1 MEVFAMSQ
9 NIKNSLTIV
18 ELPISQLKGFPGN
31 PRSWPGKS
39 EADLSESLKRFGQ
52 VDPVLIDQNN
62 VVIGGNFRH
71 HVMKKLGYETI
82 KCVRLRLSDDQAREL
97 NLRLN
102 KNQGEFDLDL
112 LKAFDIDLLLDVG
125 FDDTDLGDIWNASL
139 EVEDDDFDEQKAIKK
154 ATTTDIKL
162 GDMFALGK
170 HRLICGDAGD
180 PATIKR
186 LVGDLKP
193 NMLYTDPVY
202 NISLDYDK
210 GVGNK
215 ASYGGKTNDTRTD
228 TEYAAFLSSALVN
241 ALAVMDKDAHVFMF
255 CDQSFIWLLQT
266 LMVQNG
272 LVNRRVC
279 LWIKN
284 GFSPTPGVAFNKA
297 FEPCVYATRGTPYLS
312 DVHNLTEILNK
323 EIAPGNRAI
332 DDIIDIFDIWLAKR
346 EAGQDYQHPTQK
358 PLTLHE
364 KPLKRCTKIGDVVL
378 DYYGGSGSTLLSC
391 EQMKRVALLCEI
403 EPVFCQVTID
413 RFEAMTGEKAVKL

>member
-1 MEVFAMSQ
+1 MASSQLSNKNLKIEEV
-9 NIKNSLTIV
+9 
-18 ELPISQLKGFPGN
+18 PIDLLKGFPGN

-62 VVIGGNFRH
+62 VVIGGNFRL

-82 KCVRLRLSDDQAREL
+82 KCVRLQLNEEQAREL

-112 LKAFDIDLLLDVG
+112 LKAFDIELLLDVG

-139 EVEDDDFDEQKAIKK
+139 EVEDDEFDEQKAVKK
-154 ATTTDIKL
+154 AATTDIKF
-162 GDMFALGK
+162 GDMFSLGK

-180 PATIKR
+180 PAVIKS

-193 NMLYTDPVY
+193 SMLYTDPVY

-215 ASYGGKTNDTRTD
+215 ASYGGKTKDTKTD
-228 TEYAAFLSSALVN
+228 AEYAAFLGTALAN
-241 ALAVMDKDAHVFMF
+241 ALAVMGKDAHVFMY
-255 CDQSFIWLLQT
+255 CDQTYIGLLQT
-266 LMVQNG
+266 LMVQHG
-272 LVNRRVC
+272 LTNRRVC

-284 GFSPTPGVAFNKA
+284 GFSPVPGVAFNKA
-297 FEPCVYATRGTPYLS
+297 YEACVYAIRGTPYLS

-346 EAGQDYQHPTQK
+346 DAGQDYQHPTQK

-378 DYYGGSGSTLLSC
+378 DYYGGSGSTLLAC
-391 EQMKRVALLCEI
+391 EQTKRVALLCEI
-403 EPVFCQVTID
+403 EPIFCQVTID
-413 RFEAMTGEKAVKL
+413 RFEALTGQKAVKL